1 MRTLLPVQAL
11 LVVAFALLGSFAA
24 TAQNK
29 YVTEADLQYDRGGY
43 HEASKA
49 YKVAYDRSDG
59 IDVKGYITYRLGECY
74 RLMTDNAGAEEW
86 YEKSID
92 LRYYKE
98 NPEVYYAYGEVL
110 LEQEKFDEAVVQY
123 TKFKER
129 GGDASRADQRITDCG
144 NASLAIE
151 LPPSR
156 YMVEPVVLL
165 NTPFFDFA
173 PTWSSKKNDEI
184 VFGSS
189 RQSSAGAGED
199 PITGESFMDLFMSE
213 QDKKGKWSTPTP
225 LNNTINTVSNEGASC
240 FDKKRQTMYFT
251 RCVYEK
257 KSNFA
262 CDIYFSKRMG
272 ANFGPAEPLNIINR
286 ESNDSSQVGHPA
298 LTPDDM
304 YLLFASDMPGGKG
317 GKDIWY
323 LAYDKKTKEW
333 GKAKNLTS
341 VNTAGDEMFPFVAD
355 NGTLYFSSNGHSG
368 LGGLDMFKA
377 ESTGDMQFAEVQN
390 LQYPLNSTSDDFGM
404 IIDADKD
411 QGYFTSNR
419 PGGKGKDDI
428 YSFKMPPLE
437 FCYKATVYDFDTG
450 TPLANSKVTIQ
461 GTDGNSYALTTDGNG
476 GVSLC
481 EGEVIPETSYS
492 VDVSMEGYIGTGDQF
507 STVGV
512 GESTTFAREYFL
524 KEIVTGKAY
533 EIPLVLYP
541 FDSADLLITEEVNSA
556 DSLSFLFDIMTRNPN
571 FVVQLEAHTD
581 TRGKSGYNK
590 DLSQRRAE
598 TCVTYLIG
606 RGIAGDRLVPVGKGE
621 DEPIISDKQIAAMDT
636 EDAQEKAHQVNRRT
650 IFKILRYDYV
660 PKEEEGTGSN

>member
-29 YVTEADLQYDRGGY
+29 YVKEADQQYDRGGY

-129 GGDASRADQRITDCG
+129 GGDASRADQRIADCE

-240 FDKKRQTMYFT
+240 FDNKRQTMYFT

-272 ANFGPAEPLNIINR
+272 TNFGPAEPLNIINR

-333 GKAKNLTS
+333 GKAQNLTS

-355 NGTLYFSSNGHSG
+355 NGTLYFSSNGHGG

-404 IIDADKD
+404 IIDGDKD

-437 FCYKATVYDFDTG
+437 
-450 TPLANSKVTIQ
+450 
-461 GTDGNSYALTTDGNG
+461 
-476 GVSLC
+476 
-481 EGEVIPETSYS
+481 
-492 VDVSMEGYIGTGDQF
+492 
-507 STVGV
+507 
-512 GESTTFAREYFL
+512 
-524 KEIVTGKAY
+524 
-533 EIPLVLYP
+533 
-541 FDSADLLITEEVNSA
+541 
-556 DSLSFLFDIMTRNPN
+556 
-571 FVVQLEAHTD
+571 
-581 TRGKSGYNK
+581 
-590 DLSQRRAE
+590 
-598 TCVTYLIG
+598 
-606 RGIAGDRLVPVGKGE
+606 
-621 DEPIISDKQIAAMDT
+621 
-636 EDAQEKAHQVNRRT
+636 
-650 IFKILRYDYV
+650 
-660 PKEEEGTGSN
+660 